1 MHAGAGWAGRHLVI
15 TAGDI
20 GGPRRGRWPGRVVPV
35 VGQQLLHDCALPAH
49 HLALSWGRFP
59 KIICG
64 VKSSQLRGGAV
75 RIGCAEAVPFI
86 LALSSASLQTFE
98 SLENPAKWAH
108 GGVSGKSQISSDL
121 ARSAGGH
128 GSEGST
134 YPTSSASFV
143 GACLPTRHG
152 TPELGWPVCAGPPA
166 AAQSLRLRPR
176 GTDEACGS
184 LPTVGAMGGH
194 SGTRTSG

>member
-1 MHAGAGWAGRHLVI
+1 
-15 TAGDI
+15 
-20 GGPRRGRWPGRVVPV
+20 
-35 VGQQLLHDCALPAH
+35 
-49 HLALSWGRFP
+49 
-59 KIICG
+59 
-64 VKSSQLRGGAV
+64 V
-75 RIGCAEAVPFI
+75 RIGCAEAVLCI
-86 LALSSASLQTFE
+86 LALSSASLQTSE

-108 GGVSGKSQISSDL
+108 GGGVSGKSQISSDH

-152 TPELGWPVCAGPPA
+152 TPELGWPVCAGLPA

-176 GTDEACGS
+176 ATDEACGS
-184 LPTVGAMGGH
+184 LPQLAPWAAIAEPEPRAA
-194 SGTRTSG
+194 RTSP